1 MLIKGLLA
9 IGVILT
15 YIFIYQA
22 DPNYIVVLGD
32 EDHPIEYMSALF
44 LFTTFVTFTYLYIRS
59 KQTENQFFG
68 KKTQRN
74 VYFVL
79 LALFFFVCFGEE
91 LSWGQRIFGWETP
104 ENFKEMN
111 AQKETN
117 LHNIWAF
124 YDEDAAGEK
133 KSFLSLMLSMNRL
146 FALFCLITTVI
157 IPLTHRY
164 IKPMRTFYRYA
175 GIPIAPIWIGG
186 LFVLNYIAFKI
197 TGVYGDPILVYP
209 LDEFKEFFYA
219 MFFMVLAFW
228 FTLEAKRNEPQ

>member
-1 MLIKGLLA
+1 MIIKGLLA

-44 LFTTFVTFTYLYIRS
+44 LFTTFATFTYLFMRS
-59 KQTENQFFG
+59 KNEENRFFG
-68 KKTQRN
+68 KQTQRN
-74 VYFVL
+74 VYFIL

-104 ENFKEMN
+104 DDFKEMN

-117 LHNIWAF
+117 LHNIWVF
-124 YDEDAAGEK
+124 FDEDAEGEK

-146 FALFCLITTVI
+146 FALFCLITTVL
-157 IPLTHRY
+157 IPLSNRY
-164 IKPMRTFYRYA
+164 LKPMRTFYHYA

-186 LFVLNYIAFKI
+186 LFILNYIAFKI
-197 TGVYGDPILVYP
+197 TGVYGDPMLVYP

-219 MFFMVLAFW
+219 MFFMVLGFW
-228 FTLEAKRNEPQ
+228 FCLTRDQRKA